1 MCMFS
6 DMDKHPVVIL
16 SQKVASHYE
25 KEIAKHWKSSTK
37 KRAHKLYQLI
47 VEAKNIH
54 QLEKELLF
62 KKLFTKSLTDKNDY
76 LWRNELR
83 VLKEELQSFLVE
95 MEHHHNNK
103 NNPAYTDWLLIKAYD
118 RMRFQEGIKEQQDT
132 MRKQSDEAASYP
144 FTLDADVI
152 ALLNF
157 MYAQNDM
164 KKMLEGFPTYLAQA
178 VESLNQLNAQ
188 YLSRLNSYIAQ
199 YNLVS
204 EHHQNSSKIEL
215 FNNSYSIQL
224 PASSISNFFN
234 HYAFSFSNTFE
245 EKIDHLEKALIAIA
259 PIAAYNKTYQTNETI
274 IKISLGRELSANGFF
289 EKAHTMLFETKALID
304 EKYPQYR
311 TAFYSNYITNLTK
324 SKRYEEALYV
334 MDNEF
339 ETDNAY
345 YQSMLLQNR
354 LLCYLY
360 LRDTKNL
367 EKYISYD
374 LDSAPFPINY
384 TLKLIK
390 SYYFYQMKEYD
401 VALQIVSNL
410 LQTKD
415 ATDRMVYYQPIAQL
429 YKKFYQTAQKN
440 ITLKKWLKTDI
451 AALLNDIERIEETSL
466 NEVKLVSVFLWI
478 KVEINAISAK

>member
-1 MCMFS
+1 MFS

-16 SQKVASHYE
+16 SQKVAAHYE
-25 KEIAKHWKSSTK
+25 NEIAKYWKNTNK
-37 KRAHKLYQLI
+37 KRAYKLYQLI
-47 VEAKNIH
+47 VDAKNNH

-62 KKLFTKSLTDKNDY
+62 KKIFAKSLTDKNDY
-76 LWRNELR
+76 LWRNEIR
-83 VLKEELQSFLVE
+83 VLKEELQAFLIE
-95 MEHHHNNK
+95 MEHQHNGK

-132 MRKQSDEAASYP
+132 MRKQSEEAASYP

-164 KKMLEGFPTYLAQA
+164 KKMLEGFPTHLAQA
-178 VESLNQLNAQ
+178 IESLNQLNAQ

-199 YNLVS
+199 YNLVGD
-204 EHHQNSSKIEL
+204 HHQNSSKIEL
-215 FNNSYSIQL
+215 FKDSYTSAL
-224 PASSISNFFN
+224 PEISISNFFN

-274 IKISLGRELSANGFF
+274 IKISLGRELSANGYF
-289 EKAHTMLFETKALID
+289 EKAHSILLETKALID

-324 SKRYEEALYV
+324 SKRYEEALHV
-334 MDNEF
+334 MNHEF
-339 ETDNAY
+339 ETDNTM
-345 YQSMLLQNR
+345 YQSMLVQNR

-360 LRDTKNL
+360 LRDIKNL
-367 EKYISYD
+367 ETYISFD

-390 SYYFYQMKEYD
+390 SYYFYLKEEYD

-410 LQTKD
+410 IQTKD
-415 ATDRMVYYQPIAQL
+415 ATDRMQYYQPIAQL
-429 YKKFYQTAQKN
+429 YKKFYQIAQKN
-440 ITLKKWLKTDI
+440 RTLKKWPKTDI
-451 AALLNDIERIEETSL
+451 DTLLKDIERIEKKSL

-478 KVEINAISAK
+478 KSEINAIPIK